1 MNVFVLTKDTYNVF
15 EAACVCLRHV
25 TVHSCSKRF
34 LVNGLVSGTFTI
46 YGCRFKSPNLIAVRV
61 SSVTRAA
68 PGDICSH
75 ISANTLISADHCCV
89 ELLKVGSSSE
99 I

>member
-1 MNVFVLTKDTYNVF
+1 MNVFVLAKDTTTYLKGHVSVCNVN
-15 EAACVCLRHV
+15 EHWG
-25 TVHSCSKRF
+25 SKRF
-34 LVNGLVSGTFTI
+34 LVNGFVCGTFTI

-61 SSVTRAA
+61 SSVSRTE
-68 PGDICSH
+68 PGDICPH
-75 ISANTLISADHCCV
+75 IAANTLITTAHCCA